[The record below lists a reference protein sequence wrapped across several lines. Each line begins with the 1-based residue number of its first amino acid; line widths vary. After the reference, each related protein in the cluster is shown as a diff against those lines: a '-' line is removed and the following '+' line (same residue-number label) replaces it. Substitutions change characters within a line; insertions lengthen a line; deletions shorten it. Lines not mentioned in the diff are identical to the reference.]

1 MLCIV
6 LFVYRSGM
14 SNEQIWGLRAA
25 YKSKLFFTTSMRE
38 LYKIPSN
45 DVPCELLIPF
55 G

>member
-25 YKSKLFFTTSMRE
+25 YRSKLFFTTSMRE
-38 LYKIPSN
+38 MYKIPSN
-45 DVPCELLIPF
+45 DVSCELLNLF